1 MLPALHSYAFALSW
15 VSFAP
20 LLVKL
25 KILLNFGEEQ
35 GGNAVLTKIALNRLD
50 CKTILVFFKK
60 KKIKILPHS
69 TGVSP
74 NPCEACL

>member
-50 CKTILVFFKK
+50 CKTILVFCFFFKK
-60 KKIKILPHS
+60 NTPTQYWSEPKPL
-69 TGVSP
+69 
-74 NPCEACL
+74 